1 VVKGDR
7 LVIKEHHTNV
17 AKQLFDILTKEI
29 MGKYT
34 ISVGGESGAGKSE
47 IAAEL
52 ARILN
57 DNGIETKVIQQ
68 DDYFVFPPKTNHRM
82 RRKNIEQVGE
92 YEVKLDFMEA
102 NLRSFKQGDH
112 HIYKP
117 LVIYGEDRITTEL
130 LGVGSVSVLIAE
142 GTYTTRLNFIDRR
155 VFIDR
160 TYHDTEKERLERRRD
175 EMEDFLAKV
184 LEIEHLIISGH
195 KGLAHIVIRKDFSG
209 LEVLS

>member
-1 VVKGDR
+1 M
-7 LVIKEHHTNV
+7 IKEHHTNI
-17 AKQLFDILTKEI
+17 AKQLFDMLAKQI
-29 MGKYT
+29 MDKYS

-52 ARILN
+52 ARIFN
-57 DNGIETKVIQQ
+57 DNGVETKIIQQ
-68 DDYFVFPPKTNHRM
+68 DDYFVFPPRTNHRM
-82 RRKNIEQVGE
+82 RRTNIEQVGE

-112 HIYKP
+112 CIYKP
-117 LVIYGEDRITTEL
+117 LVIYDEDRITTEL
-130 LGVGSVSVLIAE
+130 LRVGSVSVLIAE
-142 GTYTTRLNFIDRR
+142 GTYATRLNFVDRR

-195 KGLAHIVIRKDFSG
+195 KSLAHIVIRKDFSG
-209 LEVLS
+209 LDVLS

>member
-1 VVKGDR
+1 MKGDR
-7 LVIKEHHTNV
+7 LVIKEHHTNI
-17 AKQLFDILTKEI
+17 AKQLFDMLTKQV
-29 MGKYT
+29 MDKYT

-68 DDYFVFPPKTNHRM
+68 DDYFVFPPRTNHRM
-82 RRKNIEQVGE
+82 RRTNIEQVGE
-92 YEVKLDFMEA
+92 CEVKLDFMEA

-112 HIYKP
+112 YIYKP
-117 LVIYGEDRITTEL
+117 LVIYEEDRITTEL
-130 LGVGSVSVLIAE
+130 LGVGSASVLIAE
-142 GTYTTRLNFIDRR
+142 GTYTTRLNFVDRR

-195 KGLAHIVIRKDFSG
+195 KGLAHIVIRKDFSC

>member
-1 VVKGDR
+1 MKGDR
-7 LVIKEHHTNV
+7 LVIKEHHTTI
-17 AKQLFDILTKEI
+17 AKQLFDMLTREI
-29 MGKYT
+29 MDKYT

-57 DNGIETKVIQQ
+57 DNGIKTKVIQQ
-68 DDYFVFPPKTNHRM
+68 DDYFVFPPRTNHQM

-112 HIYKP
+112 HLYKP
-117 LVIYGEDRITTEL
+117 LVIYEEDRITTEL
-130 LGVGSVSVLIAE
+130 LDVGSVLVLIAE
-142 GTYTTRLNFIDRR
+142 GTYTTRLNFLDRR
-155 VFIDR
+155 VFSDR

-175 EMEDFLAKV
+175 EMEDFLTEV
-184 LEIEHLIISGH
+184 LEIEHRIISGH
-195 KGLAHIVIRKDFSG
+195 RGSAHIVIRKDFSG
-209 LEVLS
+209 LDSLS

>member
-1 VVKGDR
+1 MIR
-7 LVIKEHHTNV
+7 EHHTNI
-17 AKQLFDILTKEI
+17 AKQLYDMLTKQI
-29 MGKYT
+29 MDKYT

-68 DDYFVFPPKTNHRM
+68 DDYFVFPPRTNHRM
-82 RRKNIEQVGE
+82 RRTNIEQVGE

-112 HIYKP
+112 YIYKP
-117 LVIYGEDRITTEL
+117 LVIYEEDRITTEL
-130 LGVGSVSVLIAE
+130 LGVGSASVLIAE
-142 GTYTTRLNFIDRR
+142 GTYTTRLNFVDRR

-175 EMEDFLAKV
+175 EMEDFLTKV
-184 LEIEHLIISGH
+184 LEIEHRIISGH

>member
-1 VVKGDR
+1 VKGDR
-7 LVIKEHHTNV
+7 LVVRGHHTTI
-17 AKQLFDILTKEI
+17 AKQLFDLFAKEI
-29 MGKYT
+29 MDKYT

-52 ARILN
+52 ARTLN

-68 DDYFVFPPKTNHRM
+68 DDYFVFPPRTNHQM

-112 HIYKP
+112 YLYKP
-117 LVIYGEDRITTEL
+117 LVIYEEDRITTEL
-130 LGVGSVSVLIAE
+130 LDVGSASVLIAE
-142 GTYTTRLNFIDRR
+142 GTYTTKLNFIDRR

-175 EMEDFLAKV
+175 EMENFLTEV
-184 LEIEHLIISGH
+184 LEIEHRIVSGH
-195 KGLAHIVIRKDFSG
+195 KGLAHVVIRKDFSG
-209 LEVLS
+209 LEALS